1 MPHQI
6 PIQAP
11 LTNEPYALNVHQAK
25 LHDHLKQ
32 QSFQKPRHPTSS
44 HDPPDQAQLAQKKMY
59 LAPEE
64 IAGIVGRYIT
74 DNGGTLTISK
84 LQNRI
89 YIETEG
95 LPKTELTPVQQNEF
109 MTKYSDLKMK
119 VLPNETGFTSN
130 VVVLYT
136 PSKN

>member
-1 MPHQI
+1 MFKLFSKASI
-6 PIQAP
+6 A
-11 LTNEPYALNVHQAK
+11 ALVGAITMISTAHA
-25 LHDHLKQ
+25 
-32 QSFQKPRHPTSS
+32 
-44 HDPPDQAQLAQKKMY
+44 DPSTPSVVTITPSTAAMQAQLAQKKMY

-64 IAGIVGRYIT
+64 ISGIVGRYIT

-119 VLPNETGFTSN
+119 VLPNETGFASN
-130 VVVLYT
+130 VVVQYT